1 MRSGLL
7 ETSPRSIPSQDFLN
21 RHQPLTRASFLSPLG
36 KRKFDRANLVSD
48 IGKKGDLV
56 HFLQLPDRVLTLK
69 QKHRAYQDLQHI
81 SSVGVL
87 ETRAMCQVDSLKPVG
102 LKILIPAHLAPH
114 GVLFLST
121 TNSSVLRLNRCRS
134 IA

>member
-1 MRSGLL
+1 MRSGVL
-7 ETSPRSIPSQDFLN
+7 ETCPRSIPSQDFLN
-21 RHQPLTRASFLSPLG
+21 RDQPLAQASLLG
-36 KRKFDRANLVSD
+36 KRKFDRASLVSD

-56 HFLQLPDRVLTLK
+56 HLLQLPNCVLTLK
-69 QKHRAYQDLQHI
+69 QKHRANQDLHHI

-87 ETRAMCQVDSLKPVG
+87 EPRAMCQVDSLKPVG

-114 GVLFLST
+114 GVVSLLST
-121 TNSSVLRLNRCRS
+121 TNSSVPRLNRCRN